1 MQAKG
6 ATGRSRAVAAAGHGQ
21 AHWVRS
27 CVVCRRRRP
36 GDELLRWDA
45 QSWPPRLTRLGGRD
59 CLVQWPIAPA
69 RLATGE
75 GTADDTQAEVREQ
88 PARPEP
94 ALRGRGSLVCPD
106 SRCLGGWLKRL
117 YGQRH
122 GRVAPP
128 EVVQT
133 LPQASQQFVQLLGT
147 WSRLRAE
154 GLQRRGID
162 PAADRQLAVWRG
174 VQAELA
180 AVSAG
185 PTGERSR
192 TV

>member
-1 MQAKG
+1 
-6 ATGRSRAVAAAGHGQ
+6 
-21 AHWVRS
+21 
-27 CVVCRRRRP
+27 
-36 GDELLRWDA
+36 
-45 QSWPPRLTRLGGRD
+45 
-59 CLVQWPIAPA
+59 
-69 RLATGE
+69 
-75 GTADDTQAEVREQ
+75 
-88 PARPEP
+88 
-94 ALRGRGSLVCPD
+94 
-106 SRCLGGWLKRL
+106 
-117 YGQRH
+117 
-122 GRVAPP
+122 
-128 EVVQT
+128 VVQT

-174 VQAELA
+174 VQAELV